1 MCDYQVSAASAI
13 PTCFTGLAQ
22 SPIDINAN
30 SGTVQ
35 DEDPGQISFIG
46 YNDQLGETPMLRL
59 KDFTVQLD
67 FEETP
72 AIQPTVTNTTR
83 VGSVIQSTV
92 RRREQLQKTKNT
104 KKMHRKQ
111 KGKRKKQARRR
122 FRDAIVP
129 FITGGALG
137 QDT

>member
-1 MCDYQVSAASAI
+1 MCDDQASAASAF
-13 PTCFTGLAQ
+13 PTCFAGVAQ

-46 YNDQLGETPMLRL
+46 YYDQLGETPMLRL

-83 VGSVIQSTV
+83 VS
-92 RRREQLQKTKNT
+92 
-104 KKMHRKQ
+104 
-111 KGKRKKQARRR
+111 
-122 FRDAIVP
+122 
-129 FITGGALG
+129 ALP
-137 QDT
+137 TLPV